1 MHKLTLTPAKESKYL
16 STGEHM
22 KSRFHISLLA
32 VLVAAFFISA
42 CATLKENDAVVRLV
56 LQQATLRAIDAS
68 GHPESRATRVIEIV
82 GQARKFAQGNPQ
94 STVDV
99 ITQVV
104 VAQIDFAGMSPAD
117 QLLVRDLIS
126 IATAEIQNRINAGD
140 LDGEQLVYVD
150 TVLGYIESAAQL
162 WLDAYAA

>member
-1 MHKLTLTPAKESKYL
+1 
-16 STGEHM
+16 M

-32 VLVAAFFISA
+32 VLVAAFFISS

-68 GHPESRATRVIEIV
+68 GHPESRALRVIEIV
-82 GQARKFAQGNPQ
+82 TDARKFVSGNPQ

-104 VAQIDFAGMSPAD
+104 VAQIDFEGMSPAD

-126 IATAEIQNRINAGD
+126 IATAEIQSRINTGD
-140 LDGEQLVYVD
+140 LNGEQLVYVD

-162 WLDAYAA
+162 WLDAYQT